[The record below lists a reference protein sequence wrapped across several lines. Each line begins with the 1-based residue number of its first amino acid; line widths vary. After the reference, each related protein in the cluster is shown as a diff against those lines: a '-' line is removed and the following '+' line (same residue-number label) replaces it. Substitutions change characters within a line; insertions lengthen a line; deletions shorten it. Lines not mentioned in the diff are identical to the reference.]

1 MGMMPPRIT
10 TNYHAYNTL
19 VYPISFL
26 FPALNYSTSANNIF
40 ADSQEDN
47 DQAFPVSL

>member
-1 MGMMPPRIT
+1 MGMMLPCIT
-10 TNYHAYNTL
+10 TNYHAYNQL

-26 FPALNYSTSANNIF
+26 FPVLNISNSSI

-47 DQAFPVSL
+47 DQAFPVTR

>member
-1 MGMMPPRIT
+1 MGMMLPRIT

-26 FPALNYSTSANNIF
+26 FPSVKYSTISF
-40 ADSQEDN
+40 TQFVVSQEDN